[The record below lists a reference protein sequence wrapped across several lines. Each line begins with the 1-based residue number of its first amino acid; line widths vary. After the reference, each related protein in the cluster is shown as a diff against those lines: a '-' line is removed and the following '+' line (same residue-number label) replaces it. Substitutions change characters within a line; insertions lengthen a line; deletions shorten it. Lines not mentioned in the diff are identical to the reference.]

1 MPDVPPPQNKPSR
14 IPVLPLTLLV
24 GAGAGF
30 AYGAFVAHIPA
41 GPPLALVGL
50 GGAVLAFCG
59 RAFFRMM
66 DPLARSE
73 EELAARQGRELP
85 ARRRDLERD
94 KQLALKAIREVE
106 LDFQMRKVSRED
118 YEEMTQRYRARAMR
132 IIRELDA
139 GDDYRLL
146 IEQELKARLR
156 VAEPLP
162 EDPASAAKQEAGS

>member
-1 MPDVPPPQNKPSR
+1 MPDVSEPPKKSSR
-14 IPVLPLTLLV
+14 IPVLPLTLLL
-24 GAGAGF
+24 GAGVGLV
-30 AYGAFVAHIPA
+30 YGSLLAHIPF
-41 GPPLALVGL
+41 GPPLVLVGL

-59 RAFFRMM
+59 RTFFRMM

-73 EELAARQGRELP
+73 DELAARQGRELP

-106 LDFQMRKVSRED
+106 LDYQMRKVSRED
-118 YEEMTQRYRARAMR
+118 YEDMTQRYRARAMR

-139 GDDYRLL
+139 GDDFRLL

-162 EDPASAAKQEAGS
+162 EDPAPAPKQETGS